1 VHNII
6 ISLKIYK
13 QDSSIFN
20 FLSLIMMTVLVCTAY
35 VKMTKAKAKGTK
47 GLGIYP
53 QYLLSFLNFFSS
65 FLSFPS

>member
-13 QDSSIFN
+13 QDSSIYN

-35 VKMTKAKAKGTK
+35 VKMTKTKAKATK
-47 GLGIYP
+47 GWRIYP
-53 QYLLSFLNFFSS
+53 
-65 FLSFPS
+65 